1 MKEEKET
8 KEKIQQSIQ
17 RGRERPMLL
26 DDYASAS
33 KNENVNKLQVIRRF
47 LQVLI
52 DSGLSQ
58 REAEKH
64 LKPEEKEM
72 LEEAKYMEARKKE
85 YGRK

>member
-1 MKEEKET
+1 
-8 KEKIQQSIQ
+8 
-17 RGRERPMLL
+17 
-26 DDYASAS
+26 
-33 KNENVNKLQVIRRF
+33 LQVIARF
-47 LQVLI
+47 LQVLV

-72 LEEAKYMEARKKE
+72 MEEAKYMEARKKE